1 MAERPAETRTR
12 KKQQQRYRRL
22 TYLTVLALLLAGCG
36 VWFAARA
43 GWSPLFPPDSGSSPG
58 DVSLPEDGP
67 GGSGSSSQ
75 AGAPGSNSSEDDRSL
90 TEDPG
95 QPVWFVPESEAVDA
109 SWYDDA
115 VFLGDSRLDGFRL
128 YAGPS
133 GATYFTEAGAKALSI
148 ADKNTERLPDG
159 SKVPILK
166 ALEGRTFSKVY
177 LNLGMNN
184 LGDYDIQK
192 EFVDAYAADIDR
204 IHDRKLDALADIAE
218 EAHGQSLLVF
228 YSYRHDID
236 RIREIQPD
244 CDIYLMTLFPVTAEQ
259 EAKGS
264 YVNNR
269 AIADLNSC
277 IRYLAAEKGV
287 YLLEVDSVLT
297 DADGNLPE
305 ESSFDGIHLTPEAC
319 KLWRQ
324 YLDTHTVQK
333 SAAESERS

>member
-75 AGAPGSNSSEDDRSL
+75 AGAPGSDSSEDDRSL

-204 IHDRKLDALADIAE
+204 IRA
-218 EAHGQSLLVF
+218 
-228 YSYRHDID
+228 
-236 RIREIQPD
+236 IQPD

>member
-1 MAERPAETRTR
+1 MAERPAETRTG
-12 KKQQQRYRRL
+12 KKQRQRYRLL
-22 TYLTVLALLLAGCG
+22 TGLAAFALLLAGCG

-43 GWSPLFPPDSGSSPG
+43 GWSPLSPPDSGSSLG
-58 DVSLPEDGP
+58 DGSLPEDAP
-67 GGSGSSSQ
+67 GGSGSSSP
-75 AGAPGSNSSEDDRSL
+75 AGAPGSGSAEDDRSQAG
-90 TEDPG
+90 DPG
-95 QPVWFVPESEAVDA
+95 RPAWFVPESEAVDA

-148 ADKNTERLPDG
+148 AEKNTERLPDG
-159 SKVPILK
+159 SKVPILR

-204 IHDRKLDALADIAE
+204 I
-218 EAHGQSLLVF
+218 
-228 YSYRHDID
+228 
-236 RIREIQPD
+236 REIQPD
-244 CDIYLMTLFPVTAEQ
+244 CDIYLMTLFPVTAGQ
-259 EAKGS
+259 EAKRS
-264 YVNNR
+264 CVNSR
-269 AIADLNSC
+269 AIADLNDC

-297 DADGNLPE
+297 GADGNLPE

-324 YLDTHTVQK
+324 YLDTHTVEK
-333 SAAESERS
+333 

>member
-75 AGAPGSNSSEDDRSL
+75 AGAPGSDSSEDDRSL

-184 LGDYDIQK
+184 LGDYDLQK
-192 EFVDAYAADIDR
+192 EFVEAYAD
-204 IHDRKLDALADIAE
+204 
-218 EAHGQSLLVF
+218 
-228 YSYRHDID
+228 DID
-236 RIREIQPD
+236 RIRAIQPD
-244 CDIYLMTLFPVTAEQ
+244 CDIYLMTLFPVTAGQ

-264 YVNNR
+264 YVNSR

-305 ESSFDGIHLTPEAC
+305 ESCFDGIHLTPEAC

>member
-58 DVSLPEDGP
+58 DVSLPEDDP

-204 IHDRKLDALADIAE
+204 IRA
-218 EAHGQSLLVF
+218 
-228 YSYRHDID
+228 
-236 RIREIQPD
+236 IQPD

>member
-43 GWSPLFPPDSGSSPG
+43 GWSPLFPPDSGSFPG

-166 ALEGRTFSKVY
+166 ALEGRTFSKV
-177 LNLGMNN
+177 
-184 LGDYDIQK
+184 
-192 EFVDAYAADIDR
+192 
-204 IHDRKLDALADIAE
+204 
-218 EAHGQSLLVF
+218 
-228 YSYRHDID
+228 
-236 RIREIQPD
+236 
-244 CDIYLMTLFPVTAEQ
+244 
-259 EAKGS
+259 
-264 YVNNR
+264 
-269 AIADLNSC
+269 
-277 IRYLAAEKGV
+277 
-287 YLLEVDSVLT
+287 
-297 DADGNLPE
+297 
-305 ESSFDGIHLTPEAC
+305 
-319 KLWRQ
+319 
-324 YLDTHTVQK
+324 
-333 SAAESERS
+333 

>member
-75 AGAPGSNSSEDDRSL
+75 AGAPGSDSSEDDRSL

-204 IHDRKLDALADIAE
+204 IRA
-218 EAHGQSLLVF
+218 
-228 YSYRHDID
+228 
-236 RIREIQPD
+236 IQPD

-264 YVNNR
+264 YVNNGRIAEFNAIIVQLAEEKDCTYLDVASAVTGEDGCLR
-269 AIADLNSC
+269 A
-277 IRYLAAEKGV
+277 
-287 YLLEVDSVLT
+287 
-297 DADGNLPE
+297 E
-305 ESSFDGIHLTPEAC
+305 ETTDGIHLNTKGCVRWLE
-319 KLWRQ
+319 
-324 YLDTHTVQK
+324 YLKEH
-333 SAAESERS
+333 ASE

>member
-1 MAERPAETRTR
+1 MTERPAETRTR
-12 KKQQQRYRRL
+12 KKQRQRYRLL
-22 TYLTVLALLLAGCG
+22 TGLAAFALLLAGCG

-43 GWSPLFPPDSGSSPG
+43 GWSPLSPPDSGSSLG
-58 DVSLPEDGP
+58 DGSLPEDAP
-67 GGSGSSSQ
+67 GGSGSSSP
-75 AGAPGSNSSEDDRSL
+75 AGAPGSGSQEDDRSQAG
-90 TEDPG
+90 DPG
-95 QPVWFVPESEAVDA
+95 RPAWFVPESEAVDA

-148 ADKNTERLPDG
+148 AEKNTERLPDG
-159 SKVPILK
+159 SKVPILR

-204 IHDRKLDALADIAE
+204 IRA
-218 EAHGQSLLVF
+218 
-228 YSYRHDID
+228 
-236 RIREIQPD
+236 IQPD

-269 AIADLNSC
+269 AIADLNDC